1 MELSWEQMA
10 TRLFPAFFC
19 ALVLCGMV
27 VSCSEKDT
35 STARPAEKASV
46 IPASVTAGVQPA
58 PSNDKDVAIVLDS
71 GEDAVSLVDLHEYKE
86 ISKFHIGKEPH
97 HLMATP
103 DDKYLI
109 VANAVSNNL
118 VFLDPHTGEIV
129 KRIADISDPYQIG
142 FSPDRKWFVSV
153 SLRLHRVDIYD
164 ANDFHL
170 IKRLKVNKAP
180 SHLIFDANST
190 NVFVTLQDSDEIAAI
205 RLSDQTLLW
214 KMPVG
219 KTPAGIRM
227 TPDDKHLLVGIMGSN
242 YVEVIDWRE
251 KKSVKKIVTA
261 EGAHNFLPR
270 GDGKNVFVSNRVAGK
285 VCEVNEE
292 SLTVNRCF
300 DVPGGPDCM
309 EVTRDGT
316 ELWVTSRWVKK
327 VHVIDIETGKMKK
340 IIQVGRSPHGVY
352 FFGHAART

>member
-1 MELSWEQMA
+1 MA
-10 TRLFPAFFC
+10 KRLFPAFL
-19 ALVLCGMV
+19 AVLCLTG
-27 VSCSEKDT
+27 CSENDQV
-35 STARPAEKASV
+35 RPVAQSASAV
-46 IPASVTAGVQPA
+46 AA
-58 PSNDKDVAIVLDS
+58 PSAVKDIAIVLNS
-71 GEDAVSLVDLHEYKE
+71 GEDAVSLVDLHQYRE
-86 ISKFHIGKEPH
+86 ISRFPIGKEPH

-118 VFLDPHTGEIV
+118 VFLNPHTGEIQ

-180 SHLIFDANST
+180 SHLIFDAASA

-227 TPDDKHLLVGIMGSN
+227 TPDDKYLLVGIMGSN

-251 KKSVKKIVTA
+251 QKSVKKIVTA

-285 VCEVNEE
+285 ICEVNETT
-292 SLTVNRCF
+292 LTVSRCF

-309 EVTRDGT
+309 EVSKDGT
-316 ELWVTSRWVKK
+316 ELWVTSRWIKR
-327 VHVIDIETGKMKK
+327 VHVVDIATGKIKHA
-340 IIQVGRSPHGVY
+340 IPVGRSPHGVY
-352 FFGHAART
+352 FFGHAARS

>member
-327 VHVIDIETGKMKK
+327 VHVIDIATGKMKK